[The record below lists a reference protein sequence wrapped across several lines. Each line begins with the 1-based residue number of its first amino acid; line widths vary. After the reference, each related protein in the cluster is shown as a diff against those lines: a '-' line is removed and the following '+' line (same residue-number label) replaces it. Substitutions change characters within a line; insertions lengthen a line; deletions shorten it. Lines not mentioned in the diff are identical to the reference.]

1 MRNKMFVLIRTEG
14 DPLLTA
20 AAARSIVSA
29 VDVNQPIEDLS
40 TMENT
45 LADSL
50 RQSRFSTVLLGL
62 FAAMASALAAVG
74 IYGIVAWN
82 VAQRTRELGIRSAL
96 GATSGDNTRLVV
108 GQSMRVV
115 FIGLAA
121 GLAGSLALTRI
132 LQSMLFE
139 TSAFDFW
146 TFSTVS
152 AALTILT
159 LLASFLP
166 ALRASKVDPMVA
178 LRAE

>member
-1 MRNKMFVLIRTEG
+1 
-14 DPLLTA
+14 
-20 AAARSIVSA
+20 
-29 VDVNQPIEDLS
+29 
-40 TMENT
+40 
-45 LADSL
+45 
-50 RQSRFSTVLLGL
+50 
-62 FAAMASALAAVG
+62 MASALAAVG

-82 VAQRTRELGIRSAL
+82 VTQRTRELGIRSAL
-96 GATSGDNTRLVV
+96 GATSGDNTRLVM

-152 AALTILT
+152 AALTIVT

-166 ALRASKVDPMVA
+166 ALRASKVDPIVA